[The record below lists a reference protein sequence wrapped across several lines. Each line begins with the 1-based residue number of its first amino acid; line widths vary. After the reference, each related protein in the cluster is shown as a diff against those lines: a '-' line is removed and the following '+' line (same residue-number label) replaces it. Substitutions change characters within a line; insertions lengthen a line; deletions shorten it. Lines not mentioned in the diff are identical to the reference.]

1 MWTFLVISVWQE
13 EEWDWLDTRIWRTR
27 NLLDSWVS
35 LSVIEGYEGDSQEN
49 NINSWSKQ
57 ATPSPQRPPDIN
69 EFLSSSW
76 HLDIHEV
83 VNQDFFVSHEMLKK
97 FKIYRKLKIRSLDNF
112 IRGTESSPWRLKTII
127 ILCVMFH
134 DWYLEQLHV
143 QKFKQNM
150 WNLVPANICQIILDF
165 YCWILF
171 QTTRTLI
178 RVSFSR
184 DHKRIEDFRERGQE
198 KEFYNVVIED
208 DDNVDNVGA
217 DADPEHCP
225 SL

>member
-1 MWTFLVISVWQE
+1 MRETVRKTTSTHDQ
-13 EEWDWLDTRIWRTR
+13 
-27 NLLDSWVS
+27 S
-35 LSVIEGYEGDSQEN
+35 
-49 NINSWSKQ
+49 
-57 ATPSPQRPPDIN
+57 RPPLRHRDHRISTN
-69 EFLSSSW
+69 FCHLLGIWIFMKSW
-76 HLDIHEV
+76 IKI
-83 VNQDFFVSHEMLKK
+83 FFVSHEMLKK

-178 RVSFSR
+178 TVSFSR
-184 DHKRIEDFRERGQE
+184 DHKRIQDFRERGQE

-217 DADPEHCP
+217 DADPEYCP